1 MRRSRNAASS
11 FNERLCDLFPGSRAR
26 ANPWVGPGLGVA
38 VSHQLNEFLRGR
50 FVAAAA
56 IAALL
61 RHRAANLFRF
71 RRTCSPNFGRH
82 IGCNRTF
89 DDRLAGFAG
98 RAFASNIDVAL
109 AHDCYPLLGSDH
121 NAELLRKVATA
132 FP

>member
-11 FNERLCDLFPGSRAR
+11 FNEPLCDLFSGSRAR

-38 VSHQLNEFLRGR
+38 VPHQLNEFLRGR

-71 RRTCSPNFGRH
+71 RRTCSPKFGRA
-82 IGCNRTF
+82 IGWNRTF
-89 DDRLAGFAG
+89 DDRLGGFS
-98 RAFASNIDVAL
+98 RLAFV
-109 AHDCYPLLGSDH
+109 
-121 NAELLRKVATA
+121 
-132 FP
+132 FPPRGCLWPRG